1 MFSPNEIEVVRRRSD
16 TAERQDRFRGRI
28 ALPPVWSPLP
38 CHVLDIS
45 QVNLVQFGPEFWGT
59 LLRLTT
65 VGVVL
70 LLRTEPMVVL
80 TRQ

>member
-1 MFSPNEIEVVRRRSD
+1 MFSPNEIQVVGRGCD
-16 TAERQDRFRGRI
+16 TAECLNRFRRRV
-28 ALPPVWSPLP
+28 ALSPVWSPLP

-45 QVNLVQFGPEFWGT
+45 QVHLVQFGPEFWGT

-80 TRQ
+80 TGQ

>member
-1 MFSPNEIEVVRRRSD
+1 MFSPNEIEIICRRGD
-16 TAERQDRFRGRI
+16 TTERQGWFRRRI
-28 ALPPVWSPLP
+28 ALPPVWPPLSR
-38 CHVLDIS
+38 HVLDIS
-45 QVNLVQFGPEFWGT
+45 QVRLVQLGPEFWGA

-80 TRQ
+80 TGQ